1 MGMLLAAMAGAG
13 DAGVKS
19 MDQEIEQLGRKEQLE
34 QQAKLQLSTA
44 QSLEQYK
51 IDLAD
56 QVRKRDATEL
66 TTATD
71 AEMDRRL
78 VDKIRVGRGGAGEFD
93 PASVT
98 PEDRV
103 KYALDEKE
111 RAAGFRAAALSTG
124 QLSAKD
130 AMALDHKEGQLA
142 AQLQLGQTRLELQAA
157 IGQARLEAIGAKG
170 ANNTDVRVAEGY
182 LNLAK
187 DRAKEIELMPDSN
200 PQKAVL
206 QKEITDLR
214 TKALGL
220 FNQAIGGP
228 ATAGASGGKPAPNQA
243 SFERGAKGG
252 IGDEKFAAIA
262 SQEGLT
268 PLQAKYLRAT
278 VGYESSNGTNA
289 KTSVDGAMGPG
300 QVMPGTFKQFA
311 KPGEDIQNPDHNL
324 AVAARYIKF
333 LGEKTGDDP
342 RKMAVGYLSGEG
354 NINTKGDTPWIE
366 DRKDGLGTTVSE
378 YVNRTQARLKALDE
392 ADAKKAATPAAK
404 PAGEKAAAAPAKAAG
419 DPAKPLP
426 PSIRESD
433 VDARVA
439 KATKARQEAEAK
451 ATWEAEAKAREKAA
465 RKEESSGLTLA
476 RIQQLNPREA
486 QQMLAQY
493 QDVLDPELARALRRR
508 L

>member
-19 MDQEIEQLGRKEQLE
+19 MDQEIEQLGRKDLLD
-34 QQAKLQLSTA
+34 QQAKLQLQSA
-44 QSLEQYK
+44 QTLEQYK
-51 IDLAD
+51 IELAD
-56 QVRKRDATEL
+56 QVRQRDAREL

-71 AEMDRRL
+71 AEFSRRL
-78 VDKIRVGRGGAGEFD
+78 IEKVKAGRGGTEEFD
-93 PASVT
+93 PASIT
-98 PEDRV
+98 PEERV
-103 KYALDEKE
+103 KYALDDKE
-111 RAAGFRAAALSTG
+111 RAAGFRTAALSTG

-130 AMALDHKEGQLA
+130 ALTLDHREGQLA
-142 AQLQLGQTRLELQAA
+142 AQLQLGQARLEMQAA
-157 IGQARLEAIGAKG
+157 IGQARMEAIAARG
-170 ANNTDVRVAEGY
+170 ANNTDIKAAEGFV
-182 LNLAK
+182 NLAK
-187 DRAKEIELMPDSN
+187 EKAKEIELMPDSD
-200 PQKAVL
+200 PRKAAIS
-206 QKEITDLR
+206 KEIKDLH
-214 TKALGL
+214 TKALDIY
-220 FNQAIGGP
+220 NQAIGGQVP
-228 ATAGASGGKPAPNQA
+228 AGKGQAAPAPNPA

-252 IGDEKFAAIA
+252 IGDDKFAAIA
-262 SQEGLT
+262 AQEGLT

-278 VGYESSNGTNA
+278 VGVESSNGTNA

-342 RKMAVGYLSGEG
+342 RKMAVGYLSGAG
-354 NINTKGDTPWIE
+354 NINTKGGDTPWIE

-378 YVNRTQARLKALDE
+378 YVARTQAKLKALDE

-404 PAGEKAAAAPAKAAG
+404 PAAEKSAG
-419 DPAKPLP
+419 DPKKPLP

-439 KATKARQEAEAK
+439 KAEKARKDAEAK
-451 ATWEAEAKAREKAA
+451 AAWEAEAKAREKAA
-465 RKEESSGLTLA
+465 RKEEASGLTLA

-486 QQMLAQY
+486 QQLLSQY
-493 QDVLDPELARALRRR
+493 QDVLEPELARALRRR